1 MFLLVGGGIRRIS
14 YLTLVG
20 SVRSHTILNN
30 DANDFCFVDSAGV
43 FSTLCQAGL
52 WKIQRWMCLTCKHLK
67 L

>member
-52 WKIQRWMCLTCKHLK
+52 WKI
-67 L
+67 